1 KSTQSS
7 GDGGSLP
14 PRQPPRDDLR
24 HAVAAHRDA
33 VEDVGGLHRALLMR
47 DHDELGAAGEAAEK
61 LDEAADVRV
70 VERGLDLVEQVE
82 RAGPGEEQREQ
93 ERDRAE
99 RLLAAGEE
107 REAGHALAGRP
118 ELDLDPRL
126 AAVLELGQAQATLA
140 AGKERRGDLGEVP
153 LDGCER
159 LLESSLD
166 GLGELAP
173 ELLEPGQAALEVLAL
188 QSEVGQAR
196 LLVLVFLLRER
207 VHVPEQLAAA
217 VEARELLGEFRPL
230 ALRRL
235 RAGLVEAATGV
246 AELRLEARPLDLEG
260 GGCVRGLHRL
270 PPQLCLDRPEPP
282 ELGCKLA
289 RTRRSLLGGRA
300 QRRVEVAGARHGRV
314 E

>member
-99 RLLAAGEE
+99 RLLAAGEGE
-107 REAGHALAGRP
+107 RRVTRLPAGRSSTSIP
-118 ELDLDPRL
+118 GSPRSSSS
-126 AAVLELGQAQATLA
+126 VRRRRPSPP
-140 AGKERRGDLGEVP
+140 GK
-153 LDGCER
+153 
-159 LLESSLD
+159 
-166 GLGELAP
+166 
-173 ELLEPGQAALEVLAL
+173 
-188 QSEVGQAR
+188 
-196 LLVLVFLLRER
+196 R
-207 VHVPEQLAAA
+207 V
-217 VEARELLGEFRPL
+217 
-230 ALRRL
+230 
-235 RAGLVEAATGV
+235 AATSAKFRWTAANV
-246 AELRLEARPLDLEG
+246 
-260 GGCVRGLHRL
+260 
-270 PPQLCLDRPEPP
+270 
-282 ELGCKLA
+282 
-289 RTRRSLLGGRA
+289 SS
-300 QRRVEVAGARHGRV
+300 
-314 E
+314 